1 MQHRT
6 LTVLAHSVAALTL
19 TMTAATAAHAQA
31 DYPSQPITIIV
42 PYAPGG
48 TTDVLGRALAASLGK
63 QLKQSVIVENKP
75 GAAGS
80 MGVVEMLKTKP
91 DGYKLTLTPV
101 GIFRQPY
108 LQKTPYDPI
117 KDVTYI
123 ASFATYDFI
132 LGVPANSPFKTLKDL
147 VDYAKQNPGAVDYG
161 TPGKFTG
168 NQVAM
173 VLLGKAVGTE
183 FVHVP
188 YKGDS
193 EAIASLVAGHTKAA
207 VTTNSIMT
215 FMESGKVRALAVAAD
230 KRPAAFAQVPTF
242 KEAGYDVVVPSPLGI
257 AGPKGLPQ
265 PIVQKL
271 DTAVKAAMEDPDVQ
285 RVIQNYG
292 IRTDY
297 RDHKAYAEFAR
308 TTFASEKALVQSM
321 GLND

>member
-1 MQHRT
+1 MQRRMSG
-6 LTVLAHSVAALTL
+6 VLVCAMVAVV
-19 TMTAATAAHAQA
+19 ATGAHAQA

-48 TTDVLGRALAASLGK
+48 TTDVLGRALALSLGK
-63 QLKQSVIVENKP
+63 QLKQTVIVENKP

-117 KDVTYI
+117 KDLSYI

-132 LGVPANSPFKTLKDL
+132 LAVPANSPFKSLKDL
-147 VDYAKQNPGAVDYG
+147 TEYSRAHPGAVDYG

-173 VLLGKAVGTE
+173 VLLGKAIGTE

-207 VTTNSIMT
+207 VTTNSILT
-215 FMESGKVRALAVAAD
+215 FMESGKVRALAVAAEQ
-230 KRPAAFAQVPTF
+230 RPAAFAQVPTF
-242 KEAGYDVVVPSPLGI
+242 RESGYDVVVPSPLGI

-271 DTAVKAAMEDPDVQ
+271 DTAVKAALEDPEVQ

-308 TTFASEKALVQSM
+308 TTFAGEKTLVQNM

>member
-1 MQHRT
+1 MQRRT
-6 LTVLAHSVAALTL
+6 FSALACSLAAFG
-19 TMTAATAAHAQA
+19 ATGAWAQA
-31 DYPSQPITIIV
+31 EYPSQPITIIV

-48 TTDVLGRALAASLGK
+48 TTDVLGRALAQSLGK

-117 KDVTYI
+117 KDLTYI

-147 VDYAKQNPGAVDYG
+147 VDYAKKNPGAVDYG

-188 YKGDS
+188 FKGDS
-193 EAIASLVAGHTKAA
+193 EAIAALIAGHTKAA

-215 FMESGKVRALAVAAD
+215 FMETGKVRALAVAAD
-230 KRPAAFAQVPTF
+230 TRPAAFAQVPTF
-242 KEAGYDVVVPSPLGI
+242 KEEGYDVVVPSPLGI

-271 DTAVKAAMEDPDVQ
+271 DAAVKAAMQDPDVQ
-285 RVIQNYG
+285 RVVQNYG

-297 RDHKAYAEFAR
+297 RDAKTYTDFAR
-308 TTFASEKALVQSM
+308 TTFVGEKTLVQSM